1 MSDFVTHN
9 SFSSA
14 FNSDSSWTIL
24 NPIEQS
30 IKTKIETIGTPL
42 KDWDVNIN
50 RGILTGF
57 NEAFVITGEKKDELI
72 SKDAKSAD
80 LIRPILRG
88 RDVKR
93 YSFNDPNLWL
103 ISTFPSKNYNIDD
116 YPAVKQYLLSF
127 GMEKLE
133 QTGKK
138 YDIDGVEI
146 RARKKTNN
154 KWFETQDSIS
164 YWDEFSKQKIVWK
177 RIGSLLRFAYD
188 DSGCVTLDSTCIATG
203 KNIKYIAAILNTT
216 LGNYM
221 FKDSPK
227 TGTGDLIVSV
237 QAFEPI
243 KIPQIEE
250 CEIQKFEELY
260 DSISNC
266 IKNGADY
273 SAYENKLEE
282 LTFNLYGIS
291 DTEKEYIK
299 EVSNKFF
306 R

>member
-1 MSDFVTHN
+1 MDN
-9 SFSSA
+9 YY
-14 FNSDSSWTIL
+14 
-24 NPIEQS
+24 
-30 IKTKIETIGTPL
+30 
-42 KDWDVNIN
+42 
-50 RGILTGF
+50 
-57 NEAFVITGEKKDELI
+57 EKL
-72 SKDAKSAD
+72 
-80 LIRPILRG
+80 
-88 RDVKR
+88 VKR
-93 YSFNDPNLWL
+93 QDKGITPYNLR
-103 ISTFPSKNYNIDD
+103 NCAY
-116 YPAVKQYLLSF
+116 
-127 GMEKLE
+127 M
-133 QTGKK
+133 
-138 YDIDGVEI
+138 
-146 RARKKTNN
+146 
-154 KWFETQDSIS
+154 
-164 YWDEFSKQKIVWK
+164 DEFSKQKIVWK

-203 KNIKYIAAILNTT
+203 KNIKFIAAILNTT